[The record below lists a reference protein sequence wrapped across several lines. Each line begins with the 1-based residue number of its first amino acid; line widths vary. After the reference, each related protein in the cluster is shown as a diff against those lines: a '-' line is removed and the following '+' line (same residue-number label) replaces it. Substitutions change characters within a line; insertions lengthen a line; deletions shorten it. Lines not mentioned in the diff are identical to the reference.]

1 MEEKIKDLIEETVN
15 SLGFNIVQ
23 VLLKGGKHKILEI
36 LIENK
41 NGNKIEVGDCQLV
54 SKNVSAIL
62 DVEDIILDKYFLEI
76 SSAGLE
82 RPIVTLDDYKRFCNK
97 EIKIRLKTP
106 VNNISSVRGKL
117 LGVNKDSLIM
127 IKSKDAELSF
137 EFDNIKNGKL
147 VMTDDMFK
155 ELLNKNSI

>member
-1 MEEKIKDLIEETVN
+1 MEEKIKGLIEETVN

-23 VLLKGGKHKILEI
+23 VVLKGSNQKILEI

-41 NGNKIEVGDCQLV
+41 DGNKIEVGDCQLV

-62 DVEDIILDKYFLEI
+62 DVEDIILDRYFLEV

-106 VNNISSVRGKL
+106 INNSSSFRGKL
-117 LGVNKDSLIM
+117 LGVNEDNLII